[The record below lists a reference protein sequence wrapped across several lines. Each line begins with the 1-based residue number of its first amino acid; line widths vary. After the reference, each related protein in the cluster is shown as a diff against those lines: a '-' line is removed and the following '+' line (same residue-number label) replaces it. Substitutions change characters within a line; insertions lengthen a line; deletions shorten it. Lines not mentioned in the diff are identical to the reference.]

1 MASGPEA
8 ESSSHDE
15 GLTEL
20 VRRIQNGD
28 QSAIQAFRSMFSP
41 GIEFLLRRKLEKSTV
56 VAETARVLQAA
67 LEEIEAASPAQAINL
82 SHLVTRTI
90 QRLCPPAKHG
100 VESRP
105 ADETTDSLA
114 NSVLAERTPLEQ
126 EILRRYY
133 VLGES
138 TDEIRTYLRV
148 SLRTIEQTIA
158 SARADF
164 RGKMQ
169 RSESA

>member
-8 ESSSHDE
+8 ESSPHDE
-15 GLTEL
+15 GLSEL
-20 VRRIQNGD
+20 VRRIQIGD
-28 QSAIQAFRSMFSP
+28 QTAIQAFHSMFLP

-56 VAETARVLQAA
+56 AAETARVLQAA
-67 LEEIEAASPAQAINL
+67 VQEIEVASQAQAINL

-90 QRLCPPAKHG
+90 QKSCASIKHG
-100 VESRP
+100 VESRT
-105 ADETTDSLA
+105 ADETMDSMA

-126 EILRRYY
+126 DILRRYY

-138 TDEIRTYLRV
+138 PETIRTHLRV
-148 SLRTIEQTIA
+148 SSRTVQQTIA
-158 SARADF
+158 HTRAAF
-164 RGKMQ
+164 RRKMQ

>member
-20 VRRIQNGD
+20 VRRIQIGD
-28 QSAIQAFRSMFSP
+28 QTAIQAFHSMFSP
-41 GIEFLLRRKLEKSTV
+41 GIEFLL
-56 VAETARVLQAA
+56 QAA
-67 LEEIEAASPAQAINL
+67 VHEIEAASPDQTINL

-90 QRLCPPAKHG
+90 QKSCASIKHG
-100 VESRP
+100 VEPRT
-105 ADETTDSLA
+105 ADETMDSMA

-126 EILRRYY
+126 DILRRYY

-138 TDEIRTYLRV
+138 PEEIKTHLAVSSRTV
-148 SLRTIEQTIA
+148 QQTIA
-158 SARADF
+158 HTRAAF
-164 RGKMQ
+164 RRKMQ

>member
-1 MASGPEA
+1 MVSGPEA
-8 ESSSHDE
+8 ESSPHDR

-20 VRRIQNGD
+20 VRLIQIGD
-28 QSAIQAFRSMFSP
+28 QTAIRAFHSMFSP
-41 GIEFLLRRKLEKSTV
+41 GIEFLLRRKLEKPTV
-56 VAETARVLQAA
+56 AVEVARVLKAA
-67 LEEIEAASPAQAINL
+67 VQEIEAASPAQVVNL

-90 QRLCPPAKHG
+90 HRLYPSGKRG
-100 VESRP
+100 VESRT
-105 ADETTDSLA
+105 ADATMENLA

-126 EILRRYY
+126 DILRRYY

-138 TDEIRTYLRV
+138 PDKIRTHLPV
-148 SLRTIEQTIA
+148 SSRTIQQTIA

-164 RGKMQ
+164 RRKTQ

>member
-15 GLTEL
+15 GLTDL
-20 VRRIQNGD
+20 VRRIQIGD
-28 QSAIQAFRSMFSP
+28 QTAIQAFHSMFSP
-41 GIEFLLRRKLEKSTV
+41 GIEFLLRRKLEKSP
-56 VAETARVLQAA
+56 VAAEVARVLKAA
-67 LEEIEAASPAQAINL
+67 VQEIEAASQAQVINL
-82 SHLVTRTI
+82 SHLVTRTM
-90 QRLCPPAKHG
+90 QRLCPPARHG
-100 VESRP
+100 VESRT

-126 EILRRYY
+126 DILRRYY

-138 TDEIRTYLRV
+138 PEKIRTHLRV
-148 SLRTIEQTIA
+148 SSRTIQQTIA
-158 SARADF
+158 RARADF